1 MIIPCIKG
9 GLALDASKCVP
20 SEQHNILM
28 HVSEKLSFEFYDI
41 YDCKTQT
48 QFSISNFLLNNLK
61 TKEDIYKKRMEF
73 YNRHKKALLNKALCG
88 NGEESIFFDSIEQ
101 EALNKVLANNKF
113 TAKVSIIY
121 EDKPISLKELSKKD
135 KREFK
140 NAMIFCK
147 ELNMVEMID
156 VKDYEEKINHVKFP
170 YSPKLIDI
178 GFGFVAG
185 IATTLLIIKK
195 GGRHESFRNK

>member
-1 MIIPCIKG
+1 MIVPCIKG

-20 SEQHNILM
+20 SGQHDILM
-28 HVSEKLSFEFYDI
+28 HISKNLSFEFYDI
-41 YDCKTQT
+41 YDCKTQS

-61 TKEDIYKKRMEF
+61 TKEDVYKKRIEF
-73 YNRHKKALLNKALCG
+73 YNRHKKALLSRALCST
-88 NGEESIFFDSIEQ
+88 GEESIFFDSIEQ
-101 EALNKVLANNKF
+101 EALNKVLADNKF

-121 EDKPISLKELSKKD
+121 EGKIITLKELSKKD
-135 KREFK
+135 KKEFK
-140 NAMIFCK
+140 NAMIFCE

-170 YSPKLIDI
+170 YNPKLIDI
-178 GFGFVAG
+178 SFGFVAG
-185 IATTLLIIKK
+185 IAATLLIIKK

>member
-20 SEQHNILM
+20 SGQHDILM
-28 HVSEKLSFEFYDI
+28 HISKKLSFGFYDI
-41 YDCKTQT
+41 YDCKSQN

-61 TKEDIYKKRMEF
+61 TKKDVYEKRMEF
-73 YNRHKKALLNKALCG
+73 YNRHKKALLNRVLCS
-88 NGEESIFFDSIEQ
+88 NGGDSIFFDSIEQ
-101 EALNKVLANNKF
+101 EGLNKVLAENKF

-121 EDKPISLKELSKKD
+121 EDKVISLKELSKKD

-170 YSPKLIDI
+170 YKPKLIDI
-178 GFGFVAG
+178 SFGFVAG
-185 IATTLLIIKK
+185 IAATLLIIKK
-195 GGRHESFRNK
+195 GGKYESFRNK